1 MPSQFQTISQTSKEN
16 HFHKKSLV
24 LCLSAAL
31 LGFTNV
37 SIAEDFNFS
46 NETVENGIRV
56 SEDDT
61 LKANNLA
68 VTGTGFMPDPTNRNE
83 GIFIGNGASA
93 SFSGDFLNVTFTE
106 NPDPQYEFAG
116 IQVNGD
122 GSNATFDSETTI
134 IDVSG
139 TVTSGKWGFG
149 LLVNGSGNASA
160 TFTGKDVVIKT
171 ATEGYTS
178 QTLTVKAGNTISF
191 NNTGNIEI
199 VSISDF
205 GVTAVDAYGSLTFN
219 NTGDVL
225 ITGTAVPGDKTIA
238 TNVVGIQGD
247 GNWNVTENVNQFSI
261 ELSGAGVDNDGSS
274 YSTGTR
280 GIDAFGEDQKISIE
294 SNSFNISMHIS
305 EDVVTDAPE
314 VHTSEEAYGIFLEG
328 ATLSVGANTTTNI
341 KVTEGIGSAYGLNV
355 IGGGS
360 ATFQGNTAI
369 STEAKNQSMA
379 LVVNGDTYEYEDNDK
394 HLIGQTPTTVTF
406 EGNTN
411 NIQGD
416 VSNSNLG
423 HITFSSGNTALD
435 GNLTSDST
443 SQVELN
449 KATIDLAEGN
459 TIDIDGTLISD
470 NGRLVLNEARE
481 GAVQINTLQEGSSLQ
496 TIASSVLNDEL
507 GGDISSFS
515 KAIAVTDGADGVS
528 LLMNEGLVAGQVE
541 ATLNADGTVN
551 TESIHRQTNSVMR
564 SALDLA
570 SSTTLALN
578 RILLSDLRQRLGDI
592 RSDGN
597 TYGVWARYN
606 GGTLSGNYGLDN
618 DFNTVQ
624 MGMDAKLPEN
634 NLRLGVAFS
643 YSNGDASYARGNA
656 DMDAYMLS
664 GYGLFMNERGLFV
677 DVVGH
682 LGTAQT
688 DMTVDG
694 DKNGSMDSFVAGL
707 SAETGWRINLNPMVY
722 VEPQIEASYTYV
734 HGDDLSLAN
743 AKYEIDSVNSLI
755 GRVGF
760 SAGVNC
766 PANFGN
772 VYVHASAVHEFLG
785 DAQISGRIGS
795 TSDIYETNGSDTWFE
810 YGIGANFNFT
820 KSTYVYA
827 DVQRTSGAELD
838 EDWRANLGI
847 RYAW

>member
-1 MPSQFQTISQTSKEN
+1 MPCSLKQKVTYISVVS
-16 HFHKKSLV
+16 
-24 LCLSAAL
+24 AL
-31 LGFTNV
+31 L
-37 SIAEDFNFS
+37 SMS
-46 NETVENGIRV
+46 P
-56 SEDDT
+56 
-61 LKANNLA
+61 LA
-68 VTGTGFMPDPTNRNE
+68 V
-83 GIFIGNGASA
+83 ASTTSVWIEA
-93 SFSGDFLNVTFTE
+93 QKQNQNTFNDIEVNSAPFVEEWSQKTSAGVLVKGSGDNINFSGDKFIVNINDKNTKQTSGVAVNNGATVTIDAKNTE
-106 NPDPQYEFAG
+106 
-116 IQVNGD
+116 
-122 GSNATFDSETTI
+122 
-134 IDVSG
+134 IDVSSIG
-139 TVTSGKWGFG
+139 SSGNWGFG
-149 LLVNGSGNASA
+149 LIVEGEGSDV
-160 TFTGKDVVIKT
+160 TFSGENVRISNYQDAYT
-171 ATEGYTS
+171 A
-178 QTLTVKAGNTISF
+178 QTLTTAAGSSIVF
-191 NNTGNIEI
+191 NNSGDVTVE
-199 VSISDF
+199 SSSKF
-205 GVTAVDAYGSLTFN
+205 GVTGVSASGKLTFN

-225 ITGTAVPGDKTIA
+225 IKGTAVPGDTTIQ
-238 TNVVGIQGD
+238 TNVVGIQGTN
-247 GNWNVTENVNQFSI
+247 GQWEVTNNVNNFSI
-261 ELSGAGVDNDGSS
+261 ELNGAGVDNDGSS

-280 GIDAFGEDQKISIE
+280 GIDAFGENQKISIE

-314 VHTSEEAYGIFLEG
+314 GHTSEEAYGIFLEG

-369 STEAKNQSMA
+369 STEAKNQGMA
-379 LVVNGDTYEYEDNDK
+379 LVVNGDTYEYNNDGP

-435 GNLTSDST
+435 GNLTSDTT

-743 AKYEIDSVNSLI
+743 AKYDIDSVNSLI

-772 VYVHASAVHEFLG
+772 VYVHASVVHEFLG